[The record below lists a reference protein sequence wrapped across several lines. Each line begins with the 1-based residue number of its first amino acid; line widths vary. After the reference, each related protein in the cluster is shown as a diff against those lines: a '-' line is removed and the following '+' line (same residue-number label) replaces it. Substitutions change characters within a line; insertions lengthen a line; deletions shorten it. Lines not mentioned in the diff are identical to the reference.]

1 MIWSA
6 CRNGGIGMAL
16 KDAGACGLWLV
27 GACDLLARGLGH
39 ITCEQQVCEG
49 LVSGPC
55 VWHKRAG

>member
-49 LVSGPC
+49 
-55 VWHKRAG
+55 